1 MPGVQADR
9 AREAVT
15 VCKNGGPASQDGAVL
30 NKHRNE
36 LEVQD
41 EL

>member
-1 MPGVQADR
+1 MSRVQADC

-15 VCKNGGPASQDGAVL
+15 ICKDGGPASRDGAVL